1 MWMFIVFIIRYLI
14 KFNVYVVIE
23 LVIYVIGSKNLVV
36 FLVNE
41 KYLVDDW
48 YR

>member
-1 MWMFIVFIIRYLI
+1 MFIVFIIRYLI

-36 FLVNE
+36 FLVNG
-41 KYLVDDW
+41 KFLVDDL